1 MKLDYIFHRRL
12 NNHQNSTGLTEL
24 KGKLVVTEY
33 DGFALIKHPAG
44 PRGKQ
49 QPNWCL
55 ADR

>member
-33 DGFALIKHPAG
+33 DGSP
-44 PRGKQ
+44 
-49 QPNWCL
+49 
-55 ADR
+55 